1 MNSLELERLEAVW
14 SCWPQTE
21 MPSRGLD
28 PDQVLSQDLLMT
40 LRDASALAYDAGR
53 TDLAERLGRWVRQLN
68 EAIAVQ
74 AMNQRCAPEMWYG

>member
-14 SCWPQTE
+14 NRWPQVETS
-21 MPSRGLD
+21 PNGLD
-28 PDQVLSQDLLMT
+28 PDQVLSQDLLMA

-68 EAIAVQ
+68 EAIAAQ
-74 AMNQRCAPEMWYG
+74 AMNQPSASEMWYG